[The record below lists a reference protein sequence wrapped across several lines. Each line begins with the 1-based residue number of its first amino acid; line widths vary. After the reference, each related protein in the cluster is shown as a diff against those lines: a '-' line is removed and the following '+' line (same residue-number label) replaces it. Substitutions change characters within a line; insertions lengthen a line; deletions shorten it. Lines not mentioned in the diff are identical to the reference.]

1 MSCQVIEHIILKHL
15 TLGIFGSYA
24 RGEENP
30 NMLVSIVKKY
40 ERKFKNDLKKF
51 LTLTLKY

>member
-1 MSCQVIEHIILKHL
+1 MSRQVIEHIILKHL

-40 ERKFKNDLKKF
+40 ERKFKNDFKKF